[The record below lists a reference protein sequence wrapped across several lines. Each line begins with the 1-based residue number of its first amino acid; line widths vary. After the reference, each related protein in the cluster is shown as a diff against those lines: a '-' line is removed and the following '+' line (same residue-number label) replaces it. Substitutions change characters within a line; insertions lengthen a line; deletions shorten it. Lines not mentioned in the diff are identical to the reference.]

1 MGIENYLLIII
12 NIIFIYFMLKITKQI
27 YKKIIII
34 KIIKSFSDYMT
45 VLDYHIKR
53 SYDIIYK
60 DKILI
65 YALEGM
71 HVKEQDFN
79 LISQDFVKLVIKLIG
94 PNLYKEFIYFYGN
107 EETLIFN
114 LIEYFNVR
122 YEDDEIRKQSL
133 DNIANKNIYD

>member
-1 MGIENYLLIII
+1 MEIENYFFIFI
-12 NIIFIYFMLKITKQI
+12 NIIFVYFILNIIQII

-34 KIIKSFSDYMT
+34 KAIKSFSDYMI
-45 VLDYHIKR
+45 VLDYHTKR

-60 DKILI
+60 DKILT

-71 HVKEQDFN
+71 HVKNNDFN
-79 LISQDFVKLVIKLIG
+79 SISQEFVKLVIKLLG
-94 PNLYKEFIYFYGN
+94 PNLYKEFIFFYGN

-133 DNIANKNIYD
+133 DNIINKDI